1 MSDGIAGYDG
11 FVTYCY
17 MKVFGHLVVLHNEN
31 NSVMG
36 DHRLG
41 YRDGDMSLGKSQPKG
56 LPTNVTALKERA
68 MEGGGYYRHSDGV
81 SETSP
86 RGRGIK
92 AFAGLIRL
100 HRDGQPIRYPG

>member
-68 MEGGGYYRHSDGV
+68 MEGGVITVTVMGYQRPPQGGEGS
-81 SETSP
+81 
-86 RGRGIK
+86 K
-92 AFAGLIRL
+92 RL
-100 HRDGQPIRYPG
+100 PV